1 MWDPGFQPLETVKAR
16 LDGYARRFCLRSVRH
31 RGTAEAP
38 GLVLGLDPDDSAHC
52 RGLALAIDPVQHDEV
67 MAYLRAREM
76 GTEAYREAIVT
87 LTLEDGRRVRQGA
100 RGQMQGARPMP
111 TWKMAAA
118 ASAEMRCSSAMA
130 WGPSSCPSACSS
142 S

>member
-52 RGLALAIDPVQHDEV
+52 RGLALAIDHFANTLDLHEFLAEIRKIIAEILTRMMQR
-67 MAYLRAREM
+67 LRC
-76 GTEAYREAIVT
+76 
-87 LTLEDGRRVRQGA
+87 L
-100 RGQMQGARPMP
+100 
-111 TWKMAAA
+111 
-118 ASAEMRCSSAMA
+118 
-130 WGPSSCPSACSS
+130 
-142 S
+142 